1 MKKKSRRTFFK
12 LVPLAIISI
21 IGIAWNKLTINH
33 LEQFGKKVRIFPL
46 NKHKTVSFYED
57 FIVINKNESIRV
69 LSAKCTHLGCTINK
83 VENERLLCPCHG
95 SEYDLD
101 GNAIKGPAYKNLE
114 FVPARIKN
122 EGEHIEIEG

>member
-12 LVPLAIISI
+12 LITLGIISI

-33 LEQFGKKVRIFPL
+33 LEQIGKRVRIFPL
-46 NKHKTVSFYED
+46 NKNKTVSFYED

-101 GNAIKGPAYKNLE
+101 GNVLKGPAYKNLE